1 MRSRGGGGDA
11 RLKNFNLT
19 NCGYVMG
26 SWAVDSILRWPAW
39 GAFGVA
45 DTPLFG
51 LNGYESLN
59 RVWFS
64 GSGVFLLFCTTS
76 L

>member
-1 MRSRGGGGDA
+1 
-11 RLKNFNLT
+11 
-19 NCGYVMG
+19 MG
-26 SWAVDSILRWPAW
+26 SWAVDSIFRWPVW
-39 GAFGVA
+39 GRVGGGG

-51 LNGYESLN
+51 LNGYVSLN

-64 GSGVFLLFCTTS
+64 GSGIFLLFCTKS